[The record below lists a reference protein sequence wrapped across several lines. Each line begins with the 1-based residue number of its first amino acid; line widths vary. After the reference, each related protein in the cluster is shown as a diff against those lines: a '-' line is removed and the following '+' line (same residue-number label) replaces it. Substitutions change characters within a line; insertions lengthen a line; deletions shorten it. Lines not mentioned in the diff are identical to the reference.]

1 MKKSF
6 YFVMFILII
15 YACGQSNSRSY
26 YQVNSRNDFVSID
39 SSHIK
44 QTPYILTNLDSIDK
58 TNNESV
64 VASGDN
70 INKAFVFVKD
80 GDSTINMT
88 ANIRMDHRIFGYS
101 APDIHSERLLLLS
114 VFSNDVENNPF
125 RCKLG
130 AYYNTRDMD
139 DLTLKFIAITENFV
153 RAELIDKYNNHT
165 TIYFEKKWINI
176 E

>member
-1 MKKSF
+1 
-6 YFVMFILII
+6 MFILII

-39 SSHIK
+39 SSHIN
-44 QTPYILTNLDSIDK
+44 QTPYILTNLDSIEK
-58 TNNESV
+58 ANNESV

-80 GDSTINMT
+80 GDSMINLT

-114 VFSNDVENNPF
+114 VFTNNVEDNPF
-125 RCKLG
+125 RCKLV
-130 AYYNTRDMD
+130 ANYNTRDMD
-139 DLTLKFIAITENFV
+139 DLTLKFITITENFV
-153 RAELIDKYNNHT
+153 SE
-165 TIYFEKKWINI
+165 YFTPN
-176 E
+176 